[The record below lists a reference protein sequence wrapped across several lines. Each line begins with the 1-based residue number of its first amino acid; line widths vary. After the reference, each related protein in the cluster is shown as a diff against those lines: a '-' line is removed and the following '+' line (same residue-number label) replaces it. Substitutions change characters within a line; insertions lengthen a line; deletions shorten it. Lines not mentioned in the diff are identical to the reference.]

1 LTEHARDALAK
12 RGILPDWME
21 RALTT
26 PDLIE
31 AHPID
36 VDLEHRLTSIA
47 EFENRVLR
55 VVVNVKVTPPPVV
68 TASFDRQRIN
78 L

>member
-1 LTEHARDALAK
+1 
-12 RGILPDWME
+12 ME

-31 AHPID
+31 ADPID
-36 VDLEHRLTSIA
+36 ADLEHRLTSIA